1 MHDGDI
7 WELGDV
13 VVDLAT
19 QRVRRPGGGET
30 RLTPRAAAVLRAL
43 IRAGDRP
50 LSREALLS
58 EVWGEAEIGDEVL
71 SKAIN
76 ELRLALGDH
85 DTRRRRFIETI
96 PKRGYRLICGA
107 RALMSIP
114 TDAVAA
120 TVTTVVASTDSV
132 PIDATALGVAT
143 AESADDGPAA
153 ASNPGSNV
161 RLPPERPSPEQN
173 TAPVPA
179 GAQTSTASAAMPRAS
194 QSPAPPSPSRRR
206 WSVVAAL
213 LPLLAVAAVA
223 VWPRAR
229 DGEYSAATLRAAFA
243 APPRTVAAARD
254 YLGYV
259 DVLPDG
265 SRALYAAPDGD
276 TVRVVTRDL
285 DGRPAR
291 RISALNGGAEF
302 APAVSPDGRTIAYQ
316 HFVDGGCR
324 IRLHALADGSERDLA
339 GCNPRFAEWLEFSP
353 DGQFLL
359 TPRMRAG
366 DTAMSLHRIAL
377 DDGKV
382 GAWDYPHDAAISDV
396 QARHSPDGS
405 QLAIRRGAQPHSSL
419 WLLDLR
425 RGTQRELVDD
435 GFGLDGYAWLPDG
448 SALLV
453 GAHDGAGAGLWRVDA
468 RSGERVYLGLR
479 GATCPVVAA
488 GNGALLFTRSA
499 RRYALMRIGVDGN
512 AETDPPQAF
521 ATSVGADWYPRL
533 SADGRHVAFLS
544 DRDGPVAV
552 YVADTDGG
560 RPQRLPDLPG
570 LVPQARPAFTP
581 DARRVLV
588 PMRGTDGHGALYE
601 TSLDAPH
608 WQRIGEAAGDVE
620 QVLVPVD
627 GRWTYYVVRDVN
639 GDRALWRRSRES
651 GAEQHLVD
659 NLARGPIDGDAHGG
673 IYYVDAARQALL
685 RRDPDDGRNEPWLD
699 DMGYWT
705 AYAWT
710 VAGDQVYALREP
722 AGRDFGLYRIGLGQT
737 PQLVEP
743 MDGISPLGIAVA
755 ADGAALLLA
764 RPPRGAQ
771 ELVWLPLPAP
781 EARR

>member
-1 MHDGDI
+1 MS
-7 WELGDV
+7 
-13 VVDLAT
+13 T
-19 QRVRRPGGGET
+19 YCPT
-30 RLTPRAAAVLRAL
+30 AA
-43 IRAGDRP
+43 
-50 LSREALLS
+50 
-58 EVWGEAEIGDEVL
+58 
-71 SKAIN
+71 
-76 ELRLALGDH
+76 
-85 DTRRRRFIETI
+85 
-96 PKRGYRLICGA
+96 
-107 RALMSIP
+107 
-114 TDAVAA
+114 
-120 TVTTVVASTDSV
+120 
-132 PIDATALGVAT
+132 
-143 AESADDGPAA
+143 
-153 ASNPGSNV
+153 
-161 RLPPERPSPEQN
+161 
-173 TAPVPA
+173 
-179 GAQTSTASAAMPRAS
+179 
-194 QSPAPPSPSRRR
+194 
-206 WSVVAAL
+206 
-213 LPLLAVAAVA
+213 
-223 VWPRAR
+223 
-229 DGEYSAATLRAAFA
+229 
-243 APPRTVAAARD
+243 
-254 YLGYV
+254 
-259 DVLPDG
+259 
-265 SRALYAAPDGD
+265 RALYAAPDGD

-673 IYYVDAARQALL
+673 IYTSTPRVRPCCAAIPTTAATNPGSTTWVTGPPMPGPWPATRSMRCANRPAAISGSIASASARRRSSSSPWTAFRRSVSRSLPTALHCCWRGRRAVRRSWSGCHCRRL
-685 RRDPDDGRNEPWLD
+685 RRVAETPHELGKIAAAVIGSARTGCLRLPVIARDDATSSGMRAFGVSSNALIGRRIFSFD
-699 DMGYWT
+699 F
-705 AYAWT
+705 
-710 VAGDQVYALREP
+710 
-722 AGRDFGLYRIGLGQT
+722 GRD
-737 PQLVEP
+737 
-743 MDGISPLGIAVA
+743 
-755 ADGAALLLA
+755 LA
-764 RPPRGAQ
+764 GPPRA
-771 ELVWLPLPAP
+771 ESAPLHCRSAVRDLHARYLVPALAAGP
-781 EARR
+781 ARRRRIAGHRCQSAV